1 MKRFLLAVLLAACSK
16 NGGGA
21 PEGQG
26 GPPPA
31 RVSVTTLQPQQIEDS
46 AEYLATLVSR
56 RAVVLYPQ
64 VQGYVR
70 SIGVK
75 AGQLVKAGTL
85 LMQVDP
91 GAEGTSLQNL
101 QATHESLA
109 AAAALARERR
119 DRAVALRK
127 DGIVSQQ
134 TADEAR
140 TAADQA
146 EAALRAS
153 EATIASQRTRLG
165 FFSITAPIDGVV
177 GDVPVKIG
185 DFVTPQTPLSSV
197 TQDSGLEADVQ
208 IPVERAG
215 GLGPQSRVRL
225 LATDGGIAG
234 DSPVTFVSPRAEAG
248 TQLVLVKGAFD
259 ALSGLRAGQ
268 VVRARI
274 VFSTHEGLM
283 IPVGSVT
290 RQAGQTFAYIVDGS
304 GKASR
309 VPVELG
315 ALQGNHYVVNSGLEA
330 GAKLVTSGLQMVQD
344 GAPVQIAGE
353 GPPAGEK
360 PGPQPGA
367 SGSGQRPEQRPETP
381 DSPPAGEK
389 PGPQPGASGSGQRP
403 EQRPETPDSPPAG
416 EKPGPQPGASGSGQ
430 RPEQRPETPDSP
442 PAGEK

>member
-16 NGGGA
+16 SGEPAQGPGG
-21 PEGQG
+21 G

-31 RVSVTTLQPQQIEDS
+31 KVTVTTLQPQQIEDS

-56 RAVVLYPQ
+56 KAVVLYPQ

-70 SIGVK
+70 SIAVK
-75 AGQLVKAGTL
+75 AGQMVKAGTL

-91 GAEGTSLQNL
+91 GAEGASLQSL
-101 QATHESLA
+101 EAQRESLA
-109 AAAALARERR
+109 ASAAFARERR
-119 DRAVALRK
+119 DRALALRK

-134 TADEAR
+134 TVDEAR
-140 TAADQA
+140 SAADQA
-146 EAALRAS
+146 EAALRSAD
-153 EATIASQRTRLG
+153 ANIASQRTRLG

-185 DFVTPQTPLSSV
+185 DFVTPQMPLTSV

-208 IPVERAG
+208 IPVERAER
-215 GLGPQSRVRL
+215 LGPQSRVRL
-225 LATDGGIAG
+225 LATDGGVAG

-259 ALSGLRAGQ
+259 ALTGLRAGQ

-274 VFSTHEGLM
+274 VFSMREGLA

-290 RQAGQTFAYIVDGS
+290 RQAGQTFAYVVDGS

-315 ALQGNHYVVNSGLEA
+315 ALQGNQYVVNSGLDA

-344 GAPVQIAGE
+344 GAPVQVAE
-353 GPPAGEK
+353 P
-360 PGPQPGA
+360 
-367 SGSGQRPEQRPETP
+367 
-381 DSPPAGEK
+381 
-389 PGPQPGASGSGQRP
+389 
-403 EQRPETPDSPPAG
+403 
-416 EKPGPQPGASGSGQ
+416 
-430 RPEQRPETPDSP
+430 
-442 PAGEK
+442 